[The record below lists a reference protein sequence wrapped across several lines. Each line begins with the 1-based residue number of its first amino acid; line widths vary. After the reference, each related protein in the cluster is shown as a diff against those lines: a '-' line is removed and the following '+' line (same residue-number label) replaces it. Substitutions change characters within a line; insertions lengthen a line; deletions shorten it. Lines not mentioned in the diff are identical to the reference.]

1 MANAVTLA
9 TPITRHARVRM
20 QQRGIPPAM
29 LEDLLDYGRTMHTHG
44 GATVLYF
51 DRHARAELA
60 WAKGHAIVRL
70 TGWRLDAYAVVGGDG
85 EVRTVGHRF
94 KRLRRPS

>member
-1 MANAVTLA
+1 M
-9 TPITRHARVRM
+9 
-20 QQRGIPPAM
+20 
-29 LEDLLDYGRTMHTHG
+29 
-44 GATVLYF
+44 LYF

-60 WAKGHAIVRL
+60 WAKGHAIVRR
-70 TGWRLDAYAVVGGDG
+70 TGRRLDAYAVVGGDG